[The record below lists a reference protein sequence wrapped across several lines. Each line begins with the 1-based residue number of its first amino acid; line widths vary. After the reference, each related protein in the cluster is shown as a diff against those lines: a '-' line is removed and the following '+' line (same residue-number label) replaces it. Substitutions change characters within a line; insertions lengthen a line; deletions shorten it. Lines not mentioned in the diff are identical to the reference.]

1 MFASCSHRL
10 RGPSPVSS
18 VRSSLDLG
26 TPTQIYTP
34 ENLPLLRC
42 TDPDCGHT
50 WFERAR
56 LAEGADCIECG
67 SPTVVVG
74 REEDEGWDDAPVIP
88 GRPSREDGPRLSHA
102 RERAR
107 ALLKEHGIHS
117 VPVPV
122 RGIARR
128 EGLEIKDD
136 VALGKLRARVVGS
149 VIELASGDGEYVKRF
164 SIAHEL
170 GHWILGTR
178 HGDGPHIEAEA
189 NAFAGE
195 LLVPGSRLLVA
206 LRETTEISELSRVFQ
221 VSHSVI
227 RIAAE
232 THKKG
237 ALLR

>member
-1 MFASCSHRL
+1 M
-10 RGPSPVSS
+10 
-18 VRSSLDLG
+18 
-26 TPTQIYTP
+26 
-34 ENLPLLRC
+34 PLLRC

-50 WFERAR
+50 WFEHSR
-56 LAEGADCIECG
+56 LADGADCIECG
-67 SPTVVVG
+67 SPTTVVG
-74 REEDEGWDDAPVIP
+74 RETDGGWDDTPAIP
-88 GRPSREDGPRLSHA
+88 GRPAREDGPRLA
-102 RERAR
+102 YARAR
-107 ALLKEHGIHS
+107 AQALLQEHAIQG

-122 RGIARR
+122 RAIARR
-128 EGLEIKDD
+128 DGLEIKDD
-136 VALGKLRARVVGS
+136 VTLGKLRARLVGS

-170 GHWILGTR
+170 GHWILSTR

-195 LLVPGSRLLVA
+195 LLVPGPRLLVA
-206 LRETTEISELSRVFQ
+206 LRQTTQVSELSRMFQ

-237 ALLR
+237 AVLR